1 LVEGRRVQR
10 RAFVEFLRHGLP
22 YVFPAHPGFQARGVL
37 TGPSASFLQPQFGEG
52 IAYVWPTADG
62 EAWGAAVTPLYP
74 GAPAAARQDPT
85 LYELLALVDT
95 IRLGRP
101 REVKLAGE
109 LLQ

>member
-1 LVEGRRVQR
+1 M
-10 RAFVEFLRHGLP
+10 RHGLP

-101 REVKLAGE
+101 REVKLAGG
-109 LLQ
+109 LLQQRLLTLPQRMHAS